1 MAGEPTKAWIGVT
14 PEIVETLHV
23 CNLFVDGSAV
33 QHYASVRFDSD
44 WAGQMAS
51 YLLYIVTGAAL
62 ALMAARHL
70 IVLRRAPPPANHST
84 LRLNILQAM
93 EGKGLHWAEAAL
105 CGAIFLFGFGVM
117 LTAGLLFIA
126 GLLHSF

>member
-1 MAGEPTKAWIGVT
+1 
-14 PEIVETLHV
+14 
-23 CNLFVDGSAV
+23 
-33 QHYASVRFDSD
+33 
-44 WAGQMAS
+44 MAS
-51 YLLYIVTGAAL
+51 YLLYIITGAFL

-70 IVLRRAPPPANHST
+70 IVLKSALPKPGNTTPHRP
-84 LRLNILQAM
+84 LLQVL
-93 EGKGLHWAEAAL
+93 EGKNLHWAEAAL